1 MDAIQL
7 SIWDAL
13 DDAKVTPVAADF
25 LGLLVRLETDIAPLP
40 TTQKLTVAGEAILRL
55 GEIYSIRAGAK
66 FEEIEYLGDRHKE
79 PILPLDAFEGY
90 IRRSMAVDLGQFIES
105 PELPEVDKNYQR
117 TVVRELSVPELLAEI
132 EVAEV
137 ATVDIDH
144 VYAEILELAHAEP
157 IEEWAERIRS
167 VMGDVGVMTFR
178 ELVERSGLSI
188 VDGWLSLLLG
198 DTGCQLRS
206 IGDFYDVRGI
216 EVVNSSK

>member
-1 MDAIQL
+1 MEVIQL

-25 LGLLVRLETDIAPLP
+25 LGLLAHLETDIAPLS

-90 IRRSMAVDLGQFIES
+90 IRRSMAVDLGQFIAS

-137 ATVDIDH
+137 AAAD

-157 IEEWAERIRS
+157 IEEWAGQIRLA
-167 VMGDVGVMTFR
+167 MGEVGVMTIK
-178 ELVERSGLSI
+178 ELIDRSGLSI
-188 VDGWLSLLLG
+188 VDLWLGLLLG
-198 DTGCQLRS
+198 DTGCELRS
-206 IGDFYDVRGI
+206 NGDFYDVRGI
-216 EVVNSSK
+216 EVIRGD

>member
-1 MDAIQL
+1 MEVIQL

-25 LGLLVRLETDIAPLP
+25 LGLLAHLETDIAPLS

-55 GEIYSIRAGAK
+55 GEIYGIRAGAK

-90 IRRSMAVDLGQFIES
+90 IRRSMAVDLGQFIAS

-137 ATVDIDH
+137 AAAD

-157 IEEWAERIRS
+157 IEEWAGQIRLA
-167 VMGDVGVMTFR
+167 MGETEMMTFR
-178 ELVERSGLSI
+178 ELIDRSGLSI
-188 VDGWLSLLLG
+188 VDLWLGLLLG
-198 DTGCQLRS
+198 DTGCELRS

-216 EVVNSSK
+216 EVVRGD

>member
-1 MDAIQL
+1 LKSIQL

-25 LGLLVRLETDIAPLP
+25 LGLLAHLETDIAPLS

-79 PILPLDAFEGY
+79 PILSLDAFEGY
-90 IRRSMAVDLGQFIES
+90 IRRSMAVDLGQFIAS

-137 ATVDIDH
+137 AAAD

-157 IEEWAERIRS
+157 IEEWAGQIRLA
-167 VMGDVGVMTFR
+167 MGEVGVMAFR
-178 ELVERSGLSI
+178 ELIDRSGLSI
-188 VDGWLSLLLG
+188 VDLWLGLLLG

-216 EVVNSSK
+216 EVVRGD

>member
-25 LGLLVRLETDIAPLP
+25 LGLLAHLETDIAPLS

-55 GEIYSIRAGAK
+55 GEIYGIRAGAK

-90 IRRSMAVDLGQFIES
+90 IRRSMAVDLGQFIAS

-137 ATVDIDH
+137 AAAD

-157 IEEWAERIRS
+157 IEEWAEQVRLVIGETE
-167 VMGDVGVMTFR
+167 MMTFR
-178 ELVERSGLSI
+178 ELIDRSGLSI
-188 VDGWLSLLLG
+188 VDLWLGLLLG
-198 DTGCQLRS
+198 DTGCELRS
-206 IGDFYDVRGI
+206 NGDFYDVRGI

>member
-25 LGLLVRLETDIAPLP
+25 LGLLAHLETDIAPLS

-55 GEIYSIRAGAK
+55 GEIYGIRAGAK

-90 IRRSMAVDLGQFIES
+90 IRRSMAVDLGQFIAS

-137 ATVDIDH
+137 AAAD

-157 IEEWAERIRS
+157 IEEWAGQIRLA
-167 VMGDVGVMTFR
+167 MGETEMMTIK
-178 ELVERSGLSI
+178 ELIDRSGLSI
-188 VDGWLSLLLG
+188 VDLWLGLLLG
-198 DTGCQLRS
+198 DTGCELRS
-206 IGDFYDVRGI
+206 NGDFYDVRGI
-216 EVVNSSK
+216 EVVRGD